1 MRRRP
6 APTARTARSALAAL
20 LLAVLAGVFLPTTT
34 ATAGTPGGAMT
45 GSATTSATAAS
56 VPSATKA
63 AVTATLVSISPAVAR
78 PGEDVTVV
86 VEVHNGTKKAIAEPR
101 ASLSLNRY
109 RPSTRADVE
118 TWAEAAPDAD
128 VGPVLAAEDDPHAL
142 APGAT
147 WRATVTA
154 DAATL
159 GLTAVWGP
167 RPLAVTITDGAG
179 TSPTTAPRL
188 AVVRSFLLWYPV
200 GADGA
205 AGSSETVTPVN
216 LSVAVP
222 ITGPALDAADDKAS
236 TTALEAATSGRLGRV
251 VDATS
256 AAAGVTWVA
265 DPALVASASTAG
277 GGAASWARE
286 VCSLAKSHDTYLLPA
301 FDTDAS
307 ALAHAGHDLPRGSS
321 AVTTARCGASETET
335 DLRRVWNDGLAWP
348 ATGTPDKV
356 TFAAAVRSDRPLVLT
371 RSTED
376 GSLSP
381 VAPTSKTPDAVTT
394 VETDAGDATALVAD
408 DQLSSLLARSD
419 DTATALQL
427 VLAQTA
433 VVARQADADPADAAQ
448 LLATL
453 PRTWDPDPA
462 TASAELDALAAV
474 PWIALQPLSTL
485 AKAQPDDVARRAPVA
500 AAASSKELDP
510 DSVDALLSART
521 SVGRFATVA
530 DDPTALTA
538 PIEADTLAP
547 LAVASRSDT
556 TARTEA
562 VRAAL
567 QAARAVTSS
576 VSVVGGSTLNI
587 ISAQGDLPV
596 TVRNQLDQPARVRVE
611 LHSTDP
617 KLSVLKTPEVTV
629 AAHDSATVG
638 VPVRAI
644 GNGNVS
650 AYVELLTPGGS
661 SITTA
666 PAFDVRVRASWETV
680 ATTVIVVLLGLGLV
694 AGIWR
699 TVRRGRSSARVT
711 RAQAPEAE
719 VAGTPEATGQVPV
732 APSSPGTVGPPGPPS
747 PEVPAPPDHA
757 PARHD
762 PAPSTSEDQPSD
774 PATHAGRSGPA

>member
-1 MRRRP
+1 MTRRNAEQARAAL
-6 APTARTARSALAAL
+6 APRTTLVALLTVVLAAL
-20 LLAVLAGVFLPTTT
+20 LLP
-34 ATAGTPGGAMT
+34 
-45 GSATTSATAAS
+45 ATTSTAAAPDR
-56 VPSATKA
+56 VGTSAAGTRADAATTTK
-63 AVTATLVSISPAVAR
+63 AVTATLVSISPQLAR
-78 PGEDVTVV
+78 PGDDVTVV
-86 VEVHNGTKKAIAEPR
+86 VEVHNGTTKTVAHPR

-109 RPSTRADVE
+109 RPSTRADVD
-118 TWAEAAPDAD
+118 TWAEAEPAAE
-128 VGPVLAAEDDPHAL
+128 VGPVLAAVDAPSSL

-147 WRATVTA
+147 WTASVTA
-154 DAATL
+154 DAADL

-167 RPLAVTITDGAG
+167 RPLAVTVTDGAG

-205 AGSSETVTPVN
+205 GGSSETVTPVN

-222 ITGPALDAADDKAS
+222 ITGPALAASD
-236 TTALEAATSGRLGRV
+236 TAATSAAIEAATTGRLADV

-256 AAAGVTWVA
+256 DVDGVTWVA
-265 DPALVASASTAG
+265 DPALVAAASTSTGA
-277 GGAASWARE
+277 AASWARE
-286 VCSLAKSHDTYLLPA
+286 VCAVAKAHDTYLLPA
-301 FDTDAS
+301 FDVDAG
-307 ALAHAGHDLPRGSS
+307 AVAHAGHDIPRGSS
-321 AVTTARCGASETET
+321 AVTSARCGTSETET
-335 DLRRVWNDGLAWP
+335 DLRHAWNDGLTWP
-348 ATGTPDKV
+348 ATGTPDAV
-356 TFAAAVRSDRPLVLT
+356 TFAAAVRSGRGLVVA
-371 RSTED
+371 RAGED
-376 GSLSP
+376 GPLAP
-381 VAPTSKTPDAVTT
+381 ATPTSDTPDAVTT
-394 VETDAGDATALVAD
+394 VQTEAGDATALVAD
-408 DQLSSLLARSD
+408 DQLSGLLARTH
-419 DTATALQL
+419 DTTAALQL

-433 VVARQADADPADAAQ
+433 VIARQADADPADAAQ

-462 TASAELDALAAV
+462 TTNAELDALHDA

-485 AKAQPDDVARRAPVA
+485 ARAQPDDVVRRAPA
-500 AAASSKELDP
+500 AATASRKELDP
-510 DSVDALLSART
+510 EAVDALLGART
-521 SVGRFATVA
+521 SVGRFATVVE
-530 DDPTALTA
+530 DPKQLTQ
-538 PIEADTLAP
+538 PVEADTLAP
-547 LAVASRSDT
+547 LSVAYRADT
-556 TARTEA
+556 AAREEA

-567 QAARAVTSS
+567 DASRAVTASL
-576 VSVVGGSTLNI
+576 SVVGGSTLNI
-587 ISAQGDLPV
+587 ISAQGDVPV
-596 TVRNQLDQPARVRVE
+596 TVRNALDQPARVRVE

-629 AAHDSATVG
+629 DAHDSTTVG

-650 AYVELLTPGGS
+650 AYVELLTPSGH

-711 RAQAPEAE
+711 RAEAPEAE

-732 APSSPGTVGPPGPPS
+732 APAPPDTVPPGPPS
-747 PEVPAPPDHA
+747 PGGATPPAPVHD

-762 PAPSTSEDQPSD
+762 TEDPSSD